1 MHEVRITVPRGR
13 GPGIAQIGLKAGLD
27 RVTLCTGHA
36 YGPNLDVEI
45 VSVEASTPAAKAF
58 LDAVISAGALDLSD
72 STVTTRELRAILGR
86 QPASEIT
93 RPMVEPIADVF
104 EDLWQLSH
112 ITSSYVGRATAA
124 ALLMAYGMLKNDVV
138 SIVVAALFLP
148 FFSQVLALGFG
159 AWVADWKLA
168 RHGGLALLVS
178 TAISL
183 AAGMAAAL
191 VFGGPMQ
198 FDGFKG
204 PLLCAGLS
212 LVIGLAAGL
221 SSADDTGRRYLVG
234 VAAAVQSAVFPISL
248 GIAIVLGFPPT
259 ATVLER
265 LGTFVI
271 NIVMI
276 CGAASVAYA
285 CLGLGSEEAQRL
297 LYSPVPGGRG
307 RGASAKA
314 PTQTPDG

>member
-36 YGPNLDVEI
+36 YGPNRDVEI
-45 VSVEASTPAAKAF
+45 VSVEASTPAARAF
-58 LDAVISAGALDLSD
+58 LDAVASDGVLDLSD
-72 STVTTRELRAILGR
+72 SIVTTRELRAILGT
-86 QPASEIT
+86 QPASEVT
-93 RPMVEPIADVF
+93 RPMVEPIPDVF
-104 EDLWQLSH
+104 DDLWQLSH

-124 ALLMAYGMLKNDVV
+124 ALLMAHGMLKNDLV

-183 AAGMAAAL
+183 AAGVAAAL
-191 VFGGPMQ
+191 VFGGPMR

-204 PLLCAGLS
+204 PLLSAGLS
-212 LVIGLAAGL
+212 LVIGMAAGL
-221 SSADDTGRRYLVG
+221 SSADDSGRRYLIG
-234 VAAAVQSAVFPISL
+234 VAAAAQSSIFPIWF
-248 GIAIVLGFPPT
+248 GMAIVLGFPP
-259 ATVLER
+259 AAIVLER
-265 LGTFVI
+265 LGTLAI

-276 CGAASVAYA
+276 CGAASAAYA
-285 CLGLGSEEAQRL
+285 FLGLGREDARRL
-297 LYSPVPGGRG
+297 LYSPGSGGRG
-307 RGASAKA
+307 RAPSAKA
-314 PTQTPDG
+314 PTRTAGL